1 MATYRAAGGRFPH
14 RWRRN
19 SGRRVIWLAVLVLAA
34 LAVAG
39 GIRTYTIYQRE
50 LPSFEQLHNIEPRV
64 NTRIYDR
71 NGVLLKEY
79 YAENRA
85 LTPFREFPPHLVKM
99 LLASEDREFYDHW
112 GINLRRIAVV
122 AMKNI
127 IHWRITGGASTV
139 TQQLAR
145 MLFLNREQTL
155 SRKLKE
161 ALTAIK
167 LERTYSKNEIIEMY
181 LNQHYFSRGAYGV
194 AAAARLL
201 FDKTVPE
208 LDLNDCAILIG
219 MLKGPNINS
228 PLNNPD
234 KALKARNRVLY
245 SYYEYGGITREEFD
259 SLKAEPLRISP
270 PKEDPGIA
278 PYFTEEVRKYILEK
292 YGEDALYSGGL
303 KVYTSLDAGLQQKA
317 EAAFNPRIDSLR
329 ARIARTYPLSNPHY
343 TMFLPDTV
351 DAFGDSIRVYKPVQG
366 AFVAI
371 DNSNGDVLAMI
382 GGRSFEESKFNRA
395 TQALR
400 QPGSAFKPFV
410 YTACVDNGYRTTD
423 IIDDNPIVLDIPGAK
438 QWRPH
443 NFDDKFKGPITM
455 RDGLRLSRNLVA
467 IRLLLKISPE
477 EAIFYAKKMGITTPL
492 KPVPSLAIGVS
503 ETRLIEMVSAYS
515 VFPNQGIRIPY
526 RLIHKIVD
534 RYGKVLEDNTPVRK
548 EEVLSAQ
555 TAYIMVSMMRSVVDA
570 GTGRRARWMG
580 FTRPAGGKTGTSD
593 NFADNWFIGYTPQI
607 TAGVWVGFDD
617 KTSLG
622 RNQDGAKN
630 AVPIWAD
637 FMMAAHD
644 SLPILDFPEPEGI
657 VHLDVCLE
665 TGEIATDRC
674 EEVRNEVFIAGTEP
688 TTTCRMHPSS
698 GLYGSRRSKLPPEDE
713 DTTEE
718 RTRF

>member
-1 MATYRAAGGRFPH
+1 MAYPNVKNRFPH
-14 RWRRN
+14 KQTGRRWRRWA
-19 SGRRVIWLAVLVLAA
+19 IIIAAVLVLIVAA
-34 LAVAG
+34 GA
-39 GIRTYTIYQRE
+39 IRTYKIYTSE

-64 NTRIYDR
+64 NTKIYDR
-71 NGVLLKEY
+71 NGTLLKEY

-85 LTPFREFPPHLVKM
+85 LTPFRDMPPHLVGM
-99 LLASEDREFYDHW
+99 LIASEDQEFYSHW
-112 GINLRRIAVV
+112 GINLRRIAIV
-122 AMKNI
+122 ALNNI
-127 IHWRITGGASTV
+127 IHWRITAGASTI

-155 SRKLKE
+155 SRKIKE

-167 LERTYSKNEIIEMY
+167 LERTYSKDEIIEMY

-194 AAAARLL
+194 AAAARLI
-201 FDKTVPE
+201 FNKKVSE
-208 LDLNDCAILIG
+208 LNYNDCAILIG

-234 KALKARNRVLY
+234 KAVKARNRVLY
-245 SYYEYGGITREEFD
+245 SYYTNGGITREQFD
-259 SLKAEPLRISP
+259 SLKNAPLEISP
-270 PKEDPGIA
+270 PEENIGIA
-278 PYFTEEVRKYILEK
+278 PYFTEEIRKYILNK
-292 YGEDALYSGGL
+292 YGEKALYSGGL
-303 KVYTSLDAGLQQKA
+303 KVYTSLDAGLQKAA
-317 EAAFNPRIDSLR
+317 EAAVRKKVDSLR
-329 ARIARTYPLSNPHY
+329 ARIERKYPLSNPHY

-351 DAFGDSIRVYKPVQG
+351 DQYGDSIRVHKKVQG
-366 AFVAI
+366 ALVAI
-371 DNSNGDVLAMI
+371 DNSNGDVLAMV
-382 GGRSFEESKFNRA
+382 GGRSWEESKFNRA

-400 QPGSAFKPFV
+400 QPGSSFKPFV
-410 YTACVDNGYRTTD
+410 YTACIDNGYHTTD
-423 IIDDNPIVLDIPGAK
+423 IVDDNPIVLDIPGAK

-443 NFDDKFKGPITM
+443 NFDNKFLGPITI
-455 RDGLRLSRNLVA
+455 RDGLRMSRNLVA

-477 EAIFYAKKMGITTPL
+477 EAIFYARRMGITTPL
-492 KPVPSLAIGVS
+492 KPVPSLAIGSS
-503 ETRLIEMVSAYS
+503 ETKLIEMVSAYS

-534 RYGKVLEDNTPVRK
+534 RYGKVLEDDTPVKK

-555 TAYIMVSMMRSVVDA
+555 TAYIMVSMMQSVVNN

-622 RNQDGAKN
+622 RNQDGSKN
-630 AVPIWAD
+630 GVPIWAE

-644 SLPILDFPEPEGI
+644 SLPIMDFKEPEGI

-665 TGEIATDRC
+665 SGEIATDRC
-674 EEVRNEVFIAGTEP
+674 VKVRNEVFIAGTEP
-688 TTTCRMHPSS
+688 TTTCHLHPSS
-698 GLYGSRRSKLPPEDE
+698 GLYTGNPLKEEQLPE
-713 DTTEE
+713 DTTDE
-718 RTRF
+718 RTHF